1 MFKTLYIVFLATLFI
16 QQVDASVW
24 EVENK
29 WDKSWEDKYQ
39 AWVKSD
45 AIHRK
50 LFTKRGTIF
59 YNFPTDCA
67 DMLYVVR
74 LVFAFENKLPF
85 VLTAPSDYSL
95 EEGNILS
102 QASTKW
108 DSIENQQLRV
118 KAFMH
123 YVSQEKGTNS
133 LVKDTFPLAVKAITS
148 GDVYVTRWK
157 MIFLGTHN
165 HSYIIKEIARDGNG
179 LFYASD
185 APRKVRKLD
194 RTKKYPDFVYKS
206 KPWGYRRWRK
216 PEYIH
221 TPEELIPIEEG
232 FSYEQYDILR
242 QVGADK
248 ALLEIRRRMKR

>member
-1 MFKTLYIVFLATLFI
+1 MKTLLLVMLASFFI
-16 QQVDASVW
+16 HAADASVW
-24 EVENK
+24 EVENN
-29 WDKSWEDKYQ
+29 WDSSWDAKYRE
-39 AWVKSD
+39 WVKSD

-50 LFTKRGTIF
+50 LFKTRGTIF
-59 YNFPTDCA
+59 YKFPTDCA
-67 DMLYVVR
+67 DMLYVIR
-74 LVFAFENKLPF
+74 LVFAFDNKLPF
-85 VLTAPSDYSL
+85 VLTAPSKYSL
-95 EEGNILS
+95 EEGKILS

-108 DSIENQQLRV
+108 DGIQDQTKRV

-133 LVKDTFPLAVKAITS
+133 LVKDTFSVAVKEITS

-157 MIFLGTHN
+157 MIFLGSSN

-185 APRKVRKLD
+185 APRKVRKLTK
-194 RTKKYPDFVYKS
+194 TKKYPDFVFKR

-216 PEYIH
+216 PEHINI
-221 TPEELIPIEEG
+221 PEETIPVVEG
-232 FSYEQYDILR
+232 FSYEQYDILK
-242 QVGADK
+242 QVGADR